1 MTYEVKLV
9 SLSQP
14 TIEADLGR
22 ALTAEE
28 FVVYTARVSNP
39 SNQGNMETAPKLIS
53 YLLKHKHF
61 SPFEMVDVCFEI
73 KTSRAI
79 AAQILRH
86 RSFTFQ
92 EFSQRYSKATE
103 FITYPARSQ
112 DLKNKQNSIDNLPE
126 ETKEWF
132 ERVQAAN
139 NAAAEGV
146 YEQAIEKGIAKE
158 QARFLLPLSTQTT
171 LYMKGSL
178 RSWLHYIEVRT
189 DDSTQKEHR
198 DIAVAIKEQLKLQF
212 PATAEALEW

>member
-1 MTYEVKLV
+1 MSEQVKLV
-9 SLSQP
+9 SISKP
-14 TIEADLGR
+14 EFATVR
-22 ALTAEE
+22 TAEE

-39 SNQGNMETAPKLIS
+39 NNQSNMETAPKLIN
-53 YLLKHKHF
+53 YLVKHKHW
-61 SPFEMVDVCFEI
+61 SPFEMVDACFEI

-92 EFSQRYSKATE
+92 EFSQRYSKATN

-126 ETKEWF
+126 ETKDWF
-132 ERVQAAN
+132 AKVQAAN
-139 NAAAEGV
+139 NAVAAGI

-158 QARFLLPLSTQTT
+158 QARFLLPLSTKTT

-178 RSWLHYIEVRT
+178 RSWIHYIDVRT
-189 DDSTQKEHR
+189 DVSTQKEHR
-198 DIAVAIKEQLKLQF
+198 DIAVAIKEELKKQF
-212 PATAEALEW
+212 PSTALALEW